1 MSNSGRHGEII
12 TDRRLASATFVVS
25 IAGARLV
32 TPRTEA
38 VRWTSTMAHR
48 VVVGLQHVEALRA
61 IPSSKTPGG
70 RKRGNGALLC
80 EPQTVVN
87 YGYAPTPSQLWL
99 CTHTQS
105 INYGCAPKHPVNYGY
120 APKHPVNY
128 GYGGAQGG
136 SQLSSQPFA
145 TPSTLRTVLGN
156 STSSPLSI
164 FRQVKLRWSA
174 WSRVQRASAERSKFT
189 ASEDEELVRCRLH
202 DRLVCAS

>member
-1 MSNSGRHGEII
+1 VRV
-12 TDRRLASATFVVS
+12 LA
-25 IAGARLV
+25 
-32 TPRTEA
+32 TP
-38 VRWTSTMAHR
+38 
-48 VVVGLQHVEALRA
+48 
-61 IPSSKTPGG
+61 
-70 RKRGNGALLC
+70 N
-80 EPQTVVN
+80 
-87 YGYAPTPSQLWL
+87 
-99 CTHTQS
+99 TQS
-105 INYGCAPKHPVNYGY
+105 IMAMHPHPVNYGCAPKHPVNYGY

-136 SQLSSQPFA
+136 SQLSSPPFA

>member
-70 RKRGNGALLC
+70 RKRGHGFLARPN
-80 EPQTVVN
+80 
-87 YGYAPTPSQLWL
+87 
-99 CTHTQS
+99 TQS
-105 INYGCAPKHPVNYGY
+105 IMAMHPHPVNYGCAPKHPVNYGY

-136 SQLSSQPFA
+136 SQLSSPPFA